1 MSRRLRLYFGSNRS
15 NTAPELQE
23 VEDEDQNTHH
33 TEYDV
38 AGSGDMLFQMRLQNP
53 SLEED
58 APVSGAFLKR
68 SSSMFIPQL
77 QSQTEAPRPTKSTSM
92 QISLQRSST
101 PQEDVQSMDSPP
113 GYPQDPAPA
122 YTEPAEDWLSS
133 QSAFYRR
140 RESQT
145 TLITDQTNPGT
156 DPAQPKRRVFC
167 VRPQDLQNGLSP
179 SGIVSEGSP
188 GISIGGFCIQRSAT
202 NGSDVQ
208 QFRIVPYS
216 QDGQNGACR
225 WSVQPTT
232 DGNSGTR
239 RLVFQLQQ
247 DRGRTVATNGQR
259 EASELGCK
267 GGRAVRYPRIRLE
280 RSTSQPLQPRQVPS
294 RPGSMPNLHAPISE
308 NEVDEDGAQG
318 CTFKIKK
325 EQDPRQA
332 KFKICFSQGGS
343 HRSNSTQDISF
354 GKGPTWNDPKV
365 ITTGGLEFHI
375 VCRFSLI
382 FYPCIDLVSV
392 GMSPR

>member
-23 VEDEDQNTHH
+23 PEDEDQNTHNNV
-33 TEYDV
+33 TGV
-38 AGSGDMLFQMRLQNP
+38 GAMLFQTRPQNP
-53 SLEED
+53 LLEED
-58 APVSGAFLKR
+58 DPISGAFLKR

-77 QSQTEAPRPTKSTSM
+77 QSQTEPPRPTKSSSM
-92 QISLQRSST
+92 QISLQRCST

-113 GYPQDPAPA
+113 EYPQDPAPA
-122 YTEPAEDWLSS
+122 YTEPAESWLSS
-133 QSAFYRR
+133 QSAFYRSG
-140 RESQT
+140 ESPT
-145 TLITDQTNPGT
+145 TPLMDQTNPGM

-167 VRPQDLQNGLSP
+167 VRPYDLQNGHSLL
-179 SGIVSEGSP
+179 GIGNEGSP
-188 GISIGGFCIQRSAT
+188 GISIGGFCIQQSAT
-202 NGSDVQ
+202 SGSDVQ

-232 DGNSGTR
+232 DGNPGTR

-247 DRGRTVATNGQR
+247 DRGRTITTNSQR
-259 EASELGCK
+259 EAADLGCK
-267 GGRAVRYPRIRLE
+267 SGRAVRYPRIRLE

-308 NEVDEDGAQG
+308 SEVDEDGAQG
-318 CTFKIKK
+318 CTFKIRK

-332 KFKICFSQGGS
+332 KFKIYFSQGGS

-354 GKGPTWNDPKV
+354 GQGPTWNCPKV
-365 ITTGGLEFHI
+365 ISTGGLEFHI
-375 VCRFSLI
+375 VCGFRSFVCFLI
-382 FYPCIDLVSV
+382 WFLLE
-392 GMSPR
+392 